1 MAESDVNREA
11 KIFLFIPSTCICG
24 SHDGFSL
31 NGIILSE
38 NGGWNLK
45 KYFSFILLPND
56 EAAFNNGIVETFLG
70 VGTNLRPFSNRDI
83 SGGERT

>member
-1 MAESDVNREA
+1 M
-11 KIFLFIPSTCICG
+11 FLFIPSIGG
-24 SHDGFSL
+24 SHDDFSL
-31 NGIILSE
+31 NGMILSE
-38 NGGWNLK
+38 NGDWNLK